1 MQMAKHILLKESF
14 NGDPNIIEIGLDE
27 AGRGALAGPVA
38 VAACIMP
45 AGFQHELI
53 KDSKLLSEPERAEAR
68 RLVLENAIAWHVT
81 LISEDQIEST
91 NILKATMQG
100 MNDCLSYLDNHG
112 HEFNFILVDGDQFH
126 GYHGVPYETIVGGDN
141 KYVSIA
147 AASILAKTTR
157 DNYMKEIS
165 KEYPEYGWGSNKGY
179 GTAQHRKAIQE
190 NGGTVHHRKSF
201 ISHMLTT
208 TSSLF

>member
-1 MQMAKHILLKESF
+1 MAKQILLKESF
-14 NGDPNIIEIGLDE
+14 NGDPNIVEIGLDE

-53 KDSKLLSEPERAEAR
+53 KDSKLLSEPEKAEAR

-81 LISEDQIEST
+81 LIDANQIEET
-91 NILKATMQG
+91 NILRATMQG
-100 MNDCLSYLDNHG
+100 MNDCLTFLDDHA
-112 HEFNFILVDGDQFH
+112 HKFDFILVDGDQFH
-126 GYHGVPYETIVGGDN
+126 GYHGIPYETIVGGDN

-190 NGGTVHHRKSF
+190 LGGTVYHRPSF

>member
-1 MQMAKHILLKESF
+1 MAKHILLKESY
-14 NGDPNIIEIGLDE
+14 NGNPDITEIGLDE

-45 AGFQHELI
+45 RGFQHELI
-53 KDSKLLSEPERAEAR
+53 KDSKLLNEGERAEAR
-68 RLVLENAIAWHVT
+68 KLVLDNAIAWHVT
-81 LISEDQIEST
+81 LIDADKIEET
-91 NILKATMQG
+91 NILRATMQG
-100 MNDCLSYLDNHG
+100 MYDCLAYLDDHA
-112 HEFNFILVDGDQFH
+112 HKFDFILVDGDQFH

-157 DNYMKEIS
+157 DNYMKEIG
-165 KEYPEYGWGSNKGY
+165 KLYPEYGWGSNKGY
-179 GTAQHRKAIQE
+179 GTAQHRKAIEE
-190 NGGTVHHRKSF
+190 NGATAYHRNSF
-201 ISHMLTT
+201 ISHMLTK

>member
-1 MQMAKHILLKESF
+1 MAKQILLKESF
-14 NGDPNIIEIGLDE
+14 NGDRNIVEIGLDE

-53 KDSKLLSEPERAEAR
+53 KDSKLLSEPEKAEAR

-81 LISEDQIEST
+81 LIDANQIEET
-91 NILKATMQG
+91 NILRATMQG
-100 MNDCLSYLDNHG
+100 MNDCLTFLDDHA
-112 HEFNFILVDGDQFH
+112 HKFDFILVDGDQFH
-126 GYHGVPYETIVGGDN
+126 GYHGIPYETIVGGDN

-165 KEYPEYGWGSNKGY
+165 KEHPGYGWGSNKGY
-179 GTAQHRKAIQE
+179 GTAQHRKAIKE
-190 NGGTVHHRKSF
+190 LGGTAYHRHSF

-208 TSSLF
+208 TSNLF

>member
-1 MQMAKHILLKESF
+1 MAKQILLKESF

-81 LISEDQIEST
+81 LISADQIEET
-91 NILKATMQG
+91 NILRATMQG
-100 MNDCLSYLDNHG
+100 MNDCLTFLDDHA
-112 HEFNFILVDGDQFH
+112 HKFDFILVDGDQFH
-126 GYHGVPYETIVGGDN
+126 GYHGIPYETIVGGDN

-165 KEYPEYGWGSNKGY
+165 KLYPEYGWGSNKGY
-179 GTAQHRKAIQE
+179 GTAQHRKAIKE
-190 NGGTVHHRKSF
+190 LGATAYHRNSF

>member
-1 MQMAKHILLKESF
+1 MATHILLKESF
-14 NGDPNIIEIGLDE
+14 NRDPNIKEVGLDE

-68 RLVLENAIAWHVT
+68 RIVLENAIAYHVT
-81 LISEDQIEST
+81 LVSEDMIEST

-100 MNDCLSYLDNHG
+100 MYDCLKHLDDHA
-112 HEFNFILVDGDQFH
+112 HRFDHILVDGDQFH
-126 GYHGVPYETIVGGDN
+126 GYHGIPYTTIVGGDN

-147 AASILAKTTR
+147 AASILAKTSR
-157 DNYMKEIS
+157 DMYMKEIS
-165 KEYPEYGWGSNKGY
+165 TQYPEYGWGSNKGY
-179 GTAQHRKAIQE
+179 GTAQHRKAIE
-190 NGGTVHHRKSF
+190 ELGATAHHRPSF
-201 ISHMLTT
+201 ISHMLTK

>member
-1 MQMAKHILLKESF
+1 MGKHILLKESF
-14 NGDPNIIEIGLDE
+14 HGDRNIVEIGLDE

-53 KDSKLLSEPERAEAR
+53 KDSKLLSEGQRAEAR
-68 RLVLENAIAWHVT
+68 RLVLDNAIAWHVT
-81 LISEDQIEST
+81 LVPEEVIEST
-91 NILKATMQG
+91 DILKATMQG
-100 MNDCLSYLDNHG
+100 MYDCLKYLDDRANR
-112 HEFNFILVDGDQFH
+112 FDFILVDGDQFH
-126 GYHGVPYETIVGGDN
+126 GYHGVPFETVVGGDN

-157 DNYMKEIS
+157 DQYMKEIS

-179 GTAQHRKAIQE
+179 GTAQHRNAIKS
-190 NGGTVHHRKSF
+190 NGATVHHRNSF
-201 ISHMLTT
+201 ISHMLTET
-208 TSSLF
+208 TSLF

>member
-1 MQMAKHILLKESF
+1 MAKQILLKESF
-14 NGDPNIIEIGLDE
+14 NGDPNIVEIGLDE

-68 RLVLENAIAWHVT
+68 RLVLDNAIAWHVT
-81 LISEDQIEST
+81 LVSENQIEST
-91 NILKATMQG
+91 NILRATMQG
-100 MNDCLSYLDNHG
+100 MYDCLAHLDDHA
-112 HEFNFILVDGDQFH
+112 HKFDFILVDGDQFH

-157 DNYMKEIS
+157 DTYMKEIS

-190 NGGTVHHRKSF
+190 LGGTAHHRPSF

>member
-1 MQMAKHILLKESF
+1 MAKHILLKESF
-14 NGDPNIIEIGLDE
+14 NGDRNIVEIGLDE

-45 AGFQHELI
+45 PGFQHELI
-53 KDSKLLSEPERAEAR
+53 KDSKLLSEGERAEAR
-68 RLVLENAIAWHVT
+68 RLVLDNAIAWHVT
-81 LISEDQIEST
+81 LVPEEVIEST

-100 MNDCLSYLDNHG
+100 MYDCLKYLDDHA
-112 HEFNFILVDGDQFH
+112 HRFDFILVDGDQFH
-126 GYHGVPYETIVGGDN
+126 GYHGVPFETVVGGDN

-147 AASILAKTTR
+147 AASILAKTAR

-179 GTAQHRKAIQE
+179 GTAQHRNAIKE
-190 NGGTVHHRKSF
+190 NGATVHHRNSF
-201 ISHMLTT
+201 ISHMLTET
-208 TSSLF
+208 TSLF

>member
-1 MQMAKHILLKESF
+1 MAKHILLKESF
-14 NGDPNIIEIGLDE
+14 NGDRNIVEIGLDE

-53 KDSKLLSEPERAEAR
+53 KDSKLLSEGERAEAR
-68 RLVLENAIAWHVT
+68 RLVLDNAIAWHVT
-81 LISEDQIEST
+81 LVPEEVIEST

-100 MNDCLSYLDNHG
+100 MYDCLKYLDDRANR
-112 HEFNFILVDGDQFH
+112 FDFILVDGDQFH
-126 GYHGVPYETIVGGDN
+126 GYHGVPFETVVGGDN

-157 DNYMKEIS
+157 DQYMKEIS

-179 GTAQHRKAIQE
+179 GTAQHRNAIKS
-190 NGGTVHHRKSF
+190 NGATVHHRNSF
-201 ISHMLTT
+201 ISHMLTET
-208 TSSLF
+208 TSLF